1 MFYDLIYCFIAT
13 FFFACVMNAPKKS
26 IIYSAFIA
34 DIGYLIYYYLF
45 NNNQEV
51 LAFFLGTLAIALLGE
66 LFARIIKMPANIF
79 IFPAV
84 VPIVPGIGMYKTM
97 LAFVR
102 NDIDKALQLGV
113 KNIIN
118 IIAMAMAIGLISL
131 LMSYYPNVLN
141 HKKRKR
147 S

>member
-1 MFYDLIYCFIAT
+1 MLYNLVCCFMAT

-26 IIYSAFIA
+26 IIYSSIIA
-34 DIGYLIYYYLF
+34 DIGYLIYYYF
-45 NNNQEV
+45 YNNNQEV

-84 VPIVPGIGMYKTM
+84 VPIVPGLGMYRTM

-118 IIAMAMAIGLISL
+118 IIAMAMAIGLVSL
-131 LMSYYPNVLN
+131 LMPYYPNILN
-141 HKKRKR
+141 RKKTN
-147 S
+147 

>member
-1 MFYDLIYCFIAT
+1 MFYNLIYCFMAT

-26 IIYSAFIA
+26 IVYSAIIA
-34 DIGYLIYYYLF
+34 DIGYIIYYYF
-45 NNNQEV
+45 YNNNQEV
-51 LAFFLGTLAIALLGE
+51 LAFFLGTLVIALLGE

-84 VPIVPGIGMYKTM
+84 VPIVPGLGMYRTM

-113 KNIIN
+113 KNTIN
-118 IIAMAMAIGLISL
+118 IIAMAMAIGLVSL
-131 LMSYYPNVLN
+131 LMPYYPNILN
-141 HKKRKR
+141 RKNKKI
-147 S
+147 